1 MPKGI
6 PTSRSDRDIAPL
18 DVTRIKDAPLIKV
31 GAFKSIST
39 KKNQRTDEEYEIT
52 QIKLSLD
59 FDTGHPQRNSKG
71 DIIEDDDGNPIPH
84 LLNEGFVTLSGD
96 KRSNLVAIL
105 KALGFSDK
113 RFIEQSGKNEGGLT
127 DDAIESVEVVFG
139 TNGLGD
145 SYAGAEWDDL
155 PYYTLPRDGGKES
168 KRDVEVPVL
177 SFKILGYEVIGRRC
191 DMAIT
196 IKDGYNRVESYLK
209 PENPEPLE
217 AAPKPV
223 RGISKPTQAH
233 EMDTPL
239 DPPKVTPDPMAGYP
253 EPTTKAAIFVTKK
266 MDENKVPHAFRVAVA
281 RLVSG
286 MDDFSDISEISSG
299 AAKNIRDML
308 KAYPDAIKEAYE
320 NVASGAAA
328 EPTEHD
334 DFDDDEEDL

>member
-1 MPKGI
+1 MPKGM
-6 PTSRSDRDIAPL
+6 PTPRSDRDVAPL
-18 DVTRIKDAPLIKV
+18 QVKRLKNVPLIKM
-31 GAFKSIST
+31 GAFKSVST

-59 FDTGHPQRNSKG
+59 FDSGHPQRNSDG
-71 DIIEDDDGNPIPH
+71 DALTDDHDNPIPH
-84 LLNEGFVTLSGD
+84 LINEGFITLSGD

-105 KALGFSDK
+105 KALGFNDK

-155 PYYTLPRDGGKES
+155 PFYVLPRDGGKQA

-177 SFKILGYEVIGRRC
+177 SFKILGYEVLGRRC
-191 DMAIT
+191 DMALT
-196 IKDGYNRVESYLK
+196 IKDEYNRVDSYLE
-209 PENPEPLE
+209 PEEPEPLE
-217 AAPKPV
+217 LSPKPV

-233 EMDTPL
+233 EEETPFDP
-239 DPPKVTPDPMAGYP
+239 DPPTPAAASYP
-253 EPTTKAAIFVTKK
+253 EPTTKAAIFVSKK

-286 MDDFSDISEISSG
+286 MDDFNDISEISTG

-308 KAYPDAIKEAYE
+308 KAYPEAIKEALS
-320 NVASGAAA
+320 NIMSGQ
-328 EPTEHD
+328 TEEATEVE